1 MNILIKIISFFIC
14 LYFAYCGIL
23 FLMQRYIMFPRIKI
37 SEPSNIS
44 NDMPDLEKNWI
55 NAGCEKIET
64 WFIPPLS
71 KHDQGPRPAVIF
83 AHGNAEIID
92 QWPEPLKKFTEM
104 GIGVLLV
111 EYPGYGRSKG
121 SPSQKSITE
130 AFVAAYDVLIAR
142 EDVDPSRIILL
153 GRSIGGGAICA
164 LAAERPSAMLIL
176 MSSFIST
183 RSMASKYLVPGFFAL
198 DPFDNISTVRSYPG
212 TVLVIHGKNDELIPY
227 KHGVALSNAAKRGRI
242 LTYNCGHNDCPPDWD
257 IFREDIK
264 SILQETGIINND
276 KFS

>member
-1 MNILIKIISFFIC
+1 MNITIKIISFFIC
-14 LYFAYCGIL
+14 FYLAYCGLL
-23 FLMQRYIMFPRIKI
+23 FLLQRYIMFPRFKI
-37 SEPSNIS
+37 SEPSNIG
-44 NDMPDLEKNWI
+44 NDMPDIEKTWI
-55 NAGCEKIET
+55 NAGGGKIET

-71 KHDQGPRPAVIF
+71 QPNQGPRPAVIF

-92 QWPEPLKKFTEM
+92 QWPETLRKFTEL

-153 GRSIGGGAICA
+153 GRSIGGGAVCA

-183 RSMASKYLVPGFFAL
+183 KTMASKYLVPGFLAL
-198 DPFDNISTVRSYPG
+198 DTFDNISTVRSYPG
-212 TVLVIHGKNDELIPY
+212 TVLVVHGKSDELIPY
-227 KHGVALSNAAKRGRI
+227 RHGVALFNAAKRGKM

-257 IFREDIK
+257 IFQEDIK
-264 SILQETGIINND
+264 SILQETGLLPKMSN
-276 KFS
+276 